1 MARIRW
7 MFASWTNFAITLS
20 TLNTHHKMKKS
31 KPQLLNQS
39 LILYL
44 LHISLH
50 MGRVVFRCPV
60 NELPAF
66 FDLFSCQSE
75 LAATVRISLVHTPQS
90 TYIKLRG
97 DRPPPGDRCWGL
109 VPPWQKKIVPPLRVK
124 KDWLYPPKISKLS
137 PPWDPLNPHNISW
150 LFPI

>member
-50 MGRVVFRCPV
+50 MGRVVFRCPI

-97 DRPPPGDRCWGL
+97 GQTPPPLETGVG
-109 VPPWQKKIVPPLRVK
+109 VSSPHGKK
-124 KDWLYPPKISKLS
+124 KLS
-137 PPWDPLNPHNISW
+137 PLWELKKTDCTPLRFPSCPPPETPLDPHILS
-150 LFPI
+150 

>member
-90 TYIKLRG
+90 TRENNTSIHAWLGAFFLSKIMEINGGFLLFLAGKL
-97 DRPPPGDRCWGL
+97 
-109 VPPWQKKIVPPLRVK
+109 
-124 KDWLYPPKISKLS
+124 KD
-137 PPWDPLNPHNISW
+137 D
-150 LFPI
+150 